1 MQVLNIYE
9 NKDKVIAT
17 LYENQKVIFT
27 TENVAIG
34 RGGLISSKDKKEGDG
49 CTPAGIYNIVGTFG
63 ANFNKT
69 KRYTINSKNPIIKG
83 ISHLQIEETNKCFFI
98 DDPQSCYYNT
108 MQWALGDKTNNWN
121 SAEDLYNELYK
132 YALILDYNKDCISGK
147 GSAIF
152 IHVARKDLS
161 PTAGCIAFI
170 ERDLNKLISKMKKD
184 VKIYIGVKDKNK
196 YKKIKF

>member
-1 MQVLNIYE
+1 MQVLNIYQNE
-9 NKDKVIAT
+9 DKVIAT

-27 TENVAIG
+27 IEKVAIG

-49 CTPAGIYNIVGTFG
+49 CTPIGIYNIAGTFG
-63 ANFNKT
+63 ASFNKNKKDAI
-69 KRYTINSKNPIIKG
+69 KRKSPIING
-83 ISHLQIEETNKCFFI
+83 LSHLQIEEANKCFWV

-108 MQWALGDKTNNWN
+108 MQWSFEDKNNKWN

-132 YALILDYNKDCISGK
+132 NALILNYNKDCIPGK

-152 IHVARKDLS
+152 IHVARKNLS
-161 PTAGCIAFI
+161 PTAGCVAFL

-184 VKIYIGVKDKNK
+184 VKIYIGVKDINK